1 MSETEK
7 YAIDLF
13 EGITSKTETLPMSVF
28 HAAVNPRQ
36 EESYA
41 PQKMAGDIAE
51 CGFRILNRPIVA
63 VPDAAF
69 RKKLGIDENVR
80 LILQGHRRLAG
91 WAYLGDHFT
100 EFGLTAEQAK
110 MFEKVEV
117 DTLFGLTEDQ
127 CREFAL
133 DEKYKVNLK
142 SWEVALLLSEQIA
155 KVGAVNANAS
165 ELATN
170 FGKLILESR
179 LVPNGPS
186 KLPKILNIENRRKQ
200 NEAFV
205 KEARN
210 GVNYVLYAS
219 KLGKW
224 FVGQAILY
232 LKYTRDGVHEPDDSK
247 LVIKPNWEKIAGWHK
262 TYVNNKDTIWIEV
275 DDVELAGDAK
285 APTVKKVHGGPKG
298 CETWIQQEIRATA
311 LGDKPV
317 KKTGLTK
324 DTKEK
329 LEKHMESDLGRAF
342 VQLLVTGDNSLAEIA
357 ALDEK
362 SKAFSA
368 KVKFLEEN
376 LEKLSKP
383 RQILAKSIIE
393 EMDAG
398 EFAGVWLV
406 K

>member
-1 MSETEK
+1 MSEEK

-13 EGITSKTETLPMSVF
+13 EGITSKRETLPMNVF
-28 HAAVNPRQ
+28 HSAVNPRQ
-36 EESYA
+36 KESYA

-51 CGFRILNRPIVA
+51 CGFRILNRPIVT
-63 VPDAAF
+63 VPNAAF
-69 RKKLGIDENVR
+69 RKKLGIDEAIR

-91 WAYLGDHFT
+91 WAYLGEHFT
-100 EFGLTAEQAK
+100 EFGLNAEQAK
-110 MFEKVEV
+110 MFQTVEV
-117 DTLFGLTEDQ
+117 DTLFGLTEEQ

-142 SWEVALLLSEQIA
+142 AWEVALLLSEQIG

-200 NEAFV
+200 NEAFI

-219 KLGKW
+219 KLGPW
-224 FVGQAILY
+224 FVDQAILY
-232 LKYTRDGVHEPDDSK
+232 LKYTRDGVHEPDNSK

-262 TYVNNKDTIWIEV
+262 NHVNDKDTIWYPV

-285 APTVKKVHGGPKG
+285 SPTVKKVHGGPKG
-298 CETWIQQEIRATA
+298 CEVWIEQEVRGTA
-311 LGDKPV
+311 LGDKPS
-317 KKTGLTK
+317 KKVGLTNA
-324 DTKEK
+324 TKEK
-329 LEKHMESDLGRAF
+329 LEKHMESDFGKAF
-342 VQLLVTGDNSLAEIA
+342 VQLIVKGEDSLAEIA
-357 ALDEK
+357 ALDERNR
-362 SKAFSA
+362 AFST

-376 LEKLSKP
+376 MEKLPKP
-383 RQILAKSIIE
+383 RQTLAQSII
-393 EMDAG
+393 DDVDPG
-398 EFAGVWLV
+398 EFAKVWLV